1 MRRSIKRVL
10 TSSRGSA
17 AVEFAMVAPVLLALV
32 MGILQLG
39 MLFYANAGLHQ
50 AVEVGARYATIYPRP
65 SDKDIAAL
73 VLNSGYGMQADRI
86 ERPTL
91 RRGTVDGTAYVDIRM
106 GYSVPLNFIFFDLG
120 PVKLEHTRRAY
131 QV

>member
-1 MRRSIKRVL
+1 MRRRVETIL
-10 TSSRGSA
+10 GASSGSA
-17 AVEFAMVAPVLLALV
+17 AIEFAIIAPVLLTLI

-39 MLFYANAGLHQ
+39 ILFYANAGLHQ
-50 AVEVGARYATIYPRP
+50 AVEAGARYATIYPRP
-65 SDKDIAAL
+65 NDSQITAL
-73 VLNSGYGMQADRI
+73 VLKSGYGMQGDRI
-86 ERPTL
+86 ERPTVK
-91 RRGTVDGTAYVDIRM
+91 RGTVSGTTYVDIRM